1 MPLAPG
7 QTAEVQRVV
16 TRDLTADVLG
26 NPGVTV
32 LATPFVVTLLENA
45 AHAVMVPHLPPGGA
59 TVGTAVSMK
68 HLAATPLGMTVRA
81 KAVLLETDGRRCLFD
96 VEAWDEV
103 EKIAEGRH
111 ERYVVADLARFLA
124 RANAKG
130 RAPGRAG

>member
-7 QTAEVQRVV
+7 QAAEVHQVV

-26 NPGVTV
+26 NSGVTV
-32 LATPFVVTLLENA
+32 FATPFVLTLLENA

-59 TVGTAVSMK
+59 TDGTAVDMR
-68 HLAATPLGMTVRA
+68 HLAATPVGMTVRA
-81 KAVLLETDGRRCLFD
+81 RAVLRETDGRRCLFD

-111 ERYVVADLARFLA
+111 ERYVVASLDRFLA
-124 RANAKG
+124 RTAAKAGGAG
-130 RAPGRAG
+130 RAS

>member
-7 QTAEVQRVV
+7 QAAEVHQVV

-26 NPGVTV
+26 NNGVTV
-32 LATPFVVTLLENA
+32 FATPFVLTLLENA

-59 TVGTAVSMK
+59 TVGTAVD
-68 HLAATPLGMTVRA
+68 MTVRA
-81 KAVLLETDGRRCLFD
+81 RAVLRETDGRRCLFD

-111 ERYVVADLARFLA
+111 ERYVVASLDRFLA
-124 RANAKG
+124 RTAAKAGGAG
-130 RAPGRAG
+130 RAS